1 MRRREFIALAGGV
14 AVIGLRNAEAQPNKV
29 WRVGQVL
36 AGTRE
41 THGFLALA
49 LEERLSELGDKE
61 NVVVTDRFAR
71 PEPSAVQEEIAA
83 LSSHSDVLVVYSTIG
98 GVAAKRVAPP
108 IPVVFVSVGAPVE
121 IGLVQT
127 LSHPGGNMTGV
138 TFEAASETY
147 QRRLQLLKELVPSL
161 MRVAV
166 LRAHGDAN
174 AAFATNALEKGALQ
188 LGVSLLSFD
197 INPTSDL
204 DRVFAEIVAQAA
216 QGLVVVAG
224 ALTFALRKRI
234 PELALAHRLP
244 SCGGFKETVEAGE
257 LIGLGPDLIQ
267 LCRQG
272 AALVDK
278 IIHGRKPADLPVE
291 QPTRYAIWINLKTAS
306 ALGIMVPPALLAGAD
321 EVIE

>member
-1 MRRREFIALAGGV
+1 MRRRDFIALAGGV
-14 AVIGLRNAEAQPNKV
+14 AVIGLRNAEAQPKKV

-174 AAFATNALEKGALQ
+174 AAFATNALEKGAPQ
-188 LGVSLLSFD
+188 LCPSTSIRPAISTVSLPKLLHRRHRDWS
-197 INPTSDL
+197 SS
-204 DRVFAEIVAQAA
+204 QALLPSLCENA
-216 QGLVVVAG
+216 SLN
-224 ALTFALRKRI
+224 L
-234 PELALAHRLP
+234 RLP
-244 SCGGFKETVEAGE
+244 
-257 LIGLGPDLIQ
+257 IG
-267 LCRQG
+267 
-272 AALVDK
+272 
-278 IIHGRKPADLPVE
+278 
-291 QPTRYAIWINLKTAS
+291 Y
-306 ALGIMVPPALLAGAD
+306 PPAAASRRLSKR
-321 EVIE
+321 EN